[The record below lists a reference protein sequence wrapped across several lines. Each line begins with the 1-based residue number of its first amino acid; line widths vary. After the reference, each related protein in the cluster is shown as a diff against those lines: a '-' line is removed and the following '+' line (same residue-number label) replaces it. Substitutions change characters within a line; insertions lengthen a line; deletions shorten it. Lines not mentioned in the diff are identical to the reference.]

1 MNHFKIASKI
11 GCWFCLTF
19 HETEKIWITW
29 ISESSE
35 PEFNSKTH
43 FNQLFLQSLVE
54 RWLSE
59 ACSRIS
65 IRKDFSS
72 NFEERPGKCLPEFIW
87 QITFD
92 KRYFFKTPTTKLYT
106 ALDNFKF
113 NHFFYCYCT
122 KTDPYQFSLNKT
134 LCGNY

>member
-43 FNQLFLQSLVE
+43 FNQLFLQFLVE

-59 ACSRIS
+59 ACSRIPLEK
-65 IRKDFSS
+65 IFPQILRNGLENVYQSS
-72 NFEERPGKCLPEFIW
+72 FGKLHSTNDIFLKHQQLSYILHSTTLNS
-87 QITFD
+87 ITFFIVIVP
-92 KRYFFKTPTTKLYT
+92 KPTLISF
-106 ALDNFKF
+106 L
-113 NHFFYCYCT
+113 
-122 KTDPYQFSLNKT
+122 
-134 LCGNY
+134 